1 VFLLFLIGDIIYLD
15 MSRKDSI
22 VKILKRSILIS
33 GAVARSIIGVGATVL
48 LFFALK
54 KKKTR

>member
-48 LFFALK
+48 LFFAQK

>member
-1 VFLLFLIGDIIYLD
+1 MFLLFLIGDIIYLD

>member
-1 VFLLFLIGDIIYLD
+1 
-15 MSRKDSI
+15 MSHKNSI

-33 GAVARSIIGVGATVL
+33 GAVARSIIGVGATAL

-54 KKKTR
+54 KKKAK